1 MNPLMQMLQSLTGGQ
16 GQPALPATGPYN
28 SEGLGALPPVEAMG
42 AGGGK
47 PMSPKEQATVLAKLP
62 TPGGGQPAGGTGG
75 AGGFMRDLGA
85 GLSKGAAPSRDP
97 WQAFGNG
104 LSSSMGAISAAKTA
118 DARERSASIKD
129 RFNMLSKLM
138 EMDRSQSNS
147 DRSHE
152 LAEKRLNIYG
162 DAVKTYGTG
171 GRTGRPRQPNQLQ
184 EDTMIETIMKAKRER
199 AGLNDELRKWKP
211 GEKEALET
219 QLAEE
224 EKRYRSR
231 FGSLANPD
239 AAPPSSAP
247 NQGSKDGLI
256 APPEVQGPPM
266 PATGAPQGGQTSA
279 APPAPSR
286 DDIIAEAKRALGA
299 GAPADAVIGRIN
311 ERFGFGLTTKDLGI

>member
-1 MNPLMQMLQSLTGGQ
+1 MNPLMQMLQSLRGQ
-16 GQPALPATGPYN
+16 GQPAHPATGSYN

-104 LSSSMGAISAAKTA
+104 LSSSMGAMSAAKTA

-147 DRSHE
+147 DRTHGLNE
-152 LAEKRLNIYG
+152 RRLNIYG

-171 GRTGRPRQPNQLQ
+171 GRSAGRPRNQMSEENGLLSA
-184 EDTMIETIMKAKRER
+184 MKKHRETL
-199 AGLNDELRKWKP
+199 GLDDETRKWKP
-211 GEKEALET
+211 GEKEAAEQ
-219 QLAEE
+219 QLKDIER
-224 EKRYRSR
+224 RYRAA
-231 FGSLANPD
+231 GIGIPPQD
-239 AAPPSSAP
+239 AAPASSAP

-286 DDIIAEAKRALGA
+286 EALIAEAQSYLQRGA
-299 GAPADAVIGRIN
+299 KADALIGDIKQ
-311 ERFGFGLTTKDLGI
+311 RFGIDLTTKD